1 MNASARQ
8 SLVVP
13 EQGQKRARS
22 NGDRRA
28 SAGSDE
34 NVAQPKEEV
43 CAGGKP
49 RVFVAAENRLLRE
62 ALSRMLVKGGN
73 IEVAGVYRAGP
84 FRTEDLLKKEADIL
98 LLTSRG
104 SMNDDLTAIRKV
116 RASAKRTDFTD
127 WRYGGR
133 DRVSAVR
140 AGRSQWIPSEKRFGG
155 GRRGRGAGGASGRG
169 GVPGH
174 ALRVAFRLF

>member
-34 NVAQPKEEV
+34 NVAQPNGEV
-43 CAGGKP
+43 RAGGKP

-62 ALSRMLVKGGN
+62 ALSRMLVKCGN

-84 FRTEDLLKKEADIL
+84 FRTEDLLKEEADIL

-104 SMNDDLTAIRKV
+104 SMNEDLTAIRKV
-116 RASAKRTDFTD
+116 RASAPNVQILVI
-127 WRYGGR
+127 G
-133 DRVSAVR
+133 VSGEETEFLQCVR
-140 AGRSQWIPSEKRFGG
+140 AGV
-155 GRRGRGAGGASGRG
+155 RG
-169 GVPGH
+169 
-174 ALRVAFRLF
+174 